1 MPANP
6 ERDRRHRPLF
16 SSKGRRD
23 PLIIRN
29 VHIENA
35 ETASDIRIEGQRFV
49 AIEPSDSHRVTA
61 REGEEV
67 IDGRGG
73 LLIPPFVDPHV
84 HLDAALTAGDPEWNE
99 TGTLFD
105 GIRIWAERKKTL
117 SDEDVRDRAL
127 RTLRLMA
134 GHGIQYVRTHVDVT
148 DPSLTAL
155 HALLELREQ
164 VRDFIDMQIVAFPQ
178 EGILSF
184 PNGRQLMERAV
195 DEGAD
200 VVGGIPHF
208 EFNRDYG
215 VESLRFLVD
224 LAMKHDRLV
233 DVHCDE
239 IDDPASRNLEVLATL
254 AYESGMGERFTASH
268 TTAMGSYNDA
278 YAYKLFRLL
287 RMSGMN
293 FVSNPLVNM
302 HLGGRFDTYP
312 KRRGLTR
319 VKELTEAGVNVA
331 FGEDDIRDPW
341 SPLGAGNMLDVVHM
355 GVYAAQLMGYTQIRE
370 SYRYVT
376 YNGACTLHISEDEYG
391 IALGKPANCI
401 ILNAP
406 DFYQALNDHVEV
418 LASIRQGNVVA
429 VTQPSATTLKM

>member
-1 MPANP
+1 M
-6 ERDRRHRPLF
+6 L
-16 SSKGRRD
+16 
-23 PLIIRN
+23 IRN
-29 VHIENA
+29 VHIENGS
-35 ETASDIRIEGQRFV
+35 ETKDVRIEDGAFS
-49 AIEPSDSHRVTA
+49 AIETGLQAHP
-61 REGEEV
+61 GEEIV
-67 IDGRGG
+67 DGCGG
-73 LLIPPFVDPHV
+73 LLIPPFVDSHV
-84 HLDAALTAGDPEWNE
+84 HLDATLTAGEPEWNE

-105 GIRIWAERKKTL
+105 GIRIWSERKKTL
-117 SDEDVRDRAL
+117 TEEDVQSRAR
-127 RTLRLMA
+127 RTIEMMA
-134 GHGIQYVRTHVDVT
+134 SHGIQYVRTHVDVT
-148 DPSLTAL
+148 DPKLTAL
-155 HALLELREQ
+155 HAMVALREE
-164 VRDFIDMQIVAFPQ
+164 VRDLVDLQIVAFPQ

-184 PNGRQLMERAV
+184 PDGKRLMERAV

-215 VESLRFLVD
+215 VESLRFLSD
-224 LAMKHDRLV
+224 LAMRHDLLV

-254 AYESGMGERFTASH
+254 AYESGVGERFTASH

-278 YAYKLFRLL
+278 YTYKLFRLL
-287 RMSGMN
+287 GMSGMN

-319 VKELTEAGVNVA
+319 VKELDEAGINVS

-341 SPLGAGNMLDVVHM
+341 SPLGAGNMLDVVRM

-376 YNGACTLHISEDEYG
+376 YNGARTLNLGDQYG
-391 IALGKPANCI
+391 IRVGAPGNCI
-401 ILNAP
+401 VLDAP
-406 DFYQALNDHVEV
+406 DFYEALNEHAEV
-418 LASIRQGNVVA
+418 LFNIRRGRVIASTKPRE
-429 VTQPSATTLKM
+429 TQVFRE